1 MRASQVAVAIER
13 GFAINRPMMV
23 WGPPGV
29 GKSTAFHDFAARMEV
44 PLLDWRLTMM
54 EPLDMRGTPK
64 QEKGLTFWCPP
75 AELPREGRGIILLD
89 ELPQARMDTKNVAAM
104 LVLERRIGE
113 YRVPAGWWIAAAGN
127 RMKDA
132 AGTTPLPTHLSNR
145 FWHINF
151 DVSVEDWLHWADRK
165 EIDYRVYA
173 YIKYRPE
180 ALMEFDPKSND
191 PAFPT
196 PRSWHLLSDILKDL
210 DAMAQ
215 ALPGGLMGLDPAVLA
230 EMFSGAVG
238 KIRGEEFSGFLR
250 TMHSLVSLEEIYA
263 NPRKAR
269 LPDDPSVCYAL
280 MVALAVH
287 AKRDTLA
294 AAAEYAARLPGEFG
308 VLLMHS
314 VEKQN
319 PPLMKSKAYIDLC
332 TKYAEKI

>member
-1 MRASQVAVAIER
+1 MRATQIAAVIEQ
-13 GFAINRPMMV
+13 GFRINRPMMI

-29 GKSTAFHDFAARMEV
+29 GKSTSFHDFASRV
-44 PLLDWRLTMM
+44 NLPLLDWRLTMM
-54 EPLDMRGTPK
+54 EPLDMRGTPMQK
-64 QEKGLTFWCPP
+64 NGMTYWCPP

-113 YRVPAGWWIAAAGN
+113 YRLPDGWWIAAAGN
-127 RMKDA
+127 RMTDA
-132 AGTTPLPTHLSNR
+132 AGTTPLPTHLKNR
-145 FWHINF
+145 FWHHNF
-151 DVSVEDWLHWADRK
+151 DVSVEDWLAWAEAHD
-165 EIDYRVYA
+165 IDFRNYA

-180 ALMEFDPKSND
+180 ALMEFDPKSSD

-210 DAMAQ
+210 DEAT
-215 ALPGGLMGLDPAVLA
+215 GHDLMSIDPPVLA
-230 EMFSGAVG
+230 EMCAGAVG
-238 KIRGEEFSGFLR
+238 KVRGEEFAGFLR
-250 TMHSLVSLEEIYA
+250 TMHSLVSLDEIFA
-263 NPRKAR
+263 NPAKA
-269 LPDDPSVCYAL
+269 PVPKDPAVAYAL

-294 AAAEYAARLPGEFG
+294 AAAIYAARFPGEFG

-319 PPLMKSKAYIDLC
+319 PALMKSKAYVDLC
-332 TKYAEKI
+332 AKYAEKI